1 MNRLM
6 LRRQFLVAA
15 GGTAIASPAA
25 ANVFATRNAA
35 RADQTGNLARL
46 FAGCCAYSNQ
56 KYFITGSMTMERSF
70 QKPVDLGVQGVD
82 ITTYWLKS
90 N

>member
-15 GGTAIASPAA
+15 GGTAIAVPAA

-35 RADQTGNLARL
+35 KADQTGNQARL
-46 FAGCCAYSNQ
+46 FAGCCAYSYQ
-56 KYFITGSMTMERSF
+56 KYFNAGSMTMESSF
-70 QKPVDLGVQGVD
+70 RRPS
-82 ITTYWLKS
+82 I
-90 N
+90 

>member
-15 GGTAIASPAA
+15 GGTAIAAPAA

-35 RADQTGNLARL
+35 EADQTGNQARL
-46 FAGCCAYSNQ
+46 FAGCCAYSYQ
-56 KYFITGSMTMERSF
+56 KYFNAGSMTMESSF
-70 QKPVDLGVQGVD
+70 GRPS
-82 ITTYWLKS
+82 I
-90 N
+90 